1 MNEPRKASDVLLE
14 LENKID
20 ALLGIVR
27 TQDLNLKLISNKLTE
42 LMAFYQKPSA
52 PNIKI
57 EAVNTANVPDSF
69 KQPTQPE
76 KNVNISSEFNLPLD
90 ESPKGFRRTSR
101 PETYAGDEVRPNKPE
116 TPVEHKVP
124 KINVPAKTTPKQ
136 TEEVPVATGN
146 VVPVVQR
153 VVDRNG
159 KSVFLADVEIIN
171 LETNQTIHKVRTN
184 GAGKWMS
191 SLNVGNYRTILR
203 KRDSVTKE
211 KLEIIQDIQVDGT
224 MSPLELK
231 VLIMK

>member
-14 LENKID
+14 LENKVD

-27 TQDLNLKLISNKLTE
+27 TQDLNLKLISNKLAE
-42 LMAFYQKPSA
+42 LMNFYQKPSA
-52 PNIKI
+52 PTVKI
-57 EAVNTANVPDSF
+57 EAVNTSNVPASF
-69 KQPTQPE
+69 QQPAQSE
-76 KNVNISSEFNLPLD
+76 KNINISSEFNLPLD

-116 TPVEHKVP
+116 TPVVHKVP
-124 KINVPAKTTPKQ
+124 KINVPAKVTSTK
-136 TEEVPVATGN
+136 TEEVPVAIGN

-153 VVDRNG
+153 VVDKNG

-191 SLNVGNYRTILR
+191 SLNVGSYRTILR
-203 KRDSVTKE
+203 KRDSVTKD

>member
-27 TQDLNLKLISNKLTE
+27 TQDLNLKLMSNKLTE
-42 LMAFYQKPSA
+42 LMSSYQKPSA

-57 EAVNTANVPDSF
+57 EAVNTANVPASF
-69 KQPTQPE
+69 KQPAQPE
-76 KNVNISSEFNLPLD
+76 KNINISSEFNLPLD

-101 PETYAGDEVRPNKPE
+101 PETYAGDETRPNKPE
-116 TPVEHKVP
+116 TPVVHKVP
-124 KINVPAKTTPKQ
+124 KINVPAKVTSTK

-153 VVDRNG
+153 VVDKNG

-191 SLNVGNYRTILR
+191 SLNVGSYRTILR
-203 KRDSVTKE
+203 KRDSVTKD